1 MIQLKELQKTL
12 MERLEQSPD
21 LSDRQILELIDD
33 MLLEKSHGWA
43 LTLEMR
49 GAMRKELFDSVRRLD
64 VIQDLID
71 DPKVTEIMVN
81 GFDRIFVERGGIV
94 SRYPKSFTSRE
105 KLEDVVQ
112 QIVGKCNRIINESSP
127 IVDARLENG
136 SRVNVVVEP
145 ACIGGPVLTIRR
157 FPDSPITMERLIA
170 MGSITQEAAGFLEEL
185 VKSGYSILIGGG
197 TSAGKTTFLNALSHY
212 IPGDERIITIE
223 DTAELQIQGIENLV
237 RLEARS
243 ANMAMEALEEKLGY
257 RFNQRALLENA
268 LTHSSYAN
276 ENKARGCQSNER
288 LEFLGDSVLGMVT
301 ADYLFRTHPD
311 LPEGD
316 LTRTRAALVC
326 EGSLVEVAQQLN
338 LGSYLKLGKGEDAGG
353 GRERPSIVADAVEA
367 VIAAVYL
374 DGGIGSARKI
384 IQKFIL
390 DREEEK
396 SASRDYK
403 TALQELVQR
412 ESGQVLGYQLI
423 GAEGPDHAK
432 IFSVEVDLNGTPIGQ
447 GKGRSKK
454 EAEQNAAKAAIEKLK
469 G

>member
-1 MIQLKELQKTL
+1 
-12 MERLEQSPD
+12 
-21 LSDRQILELIDD
+21 
-33 MLLEKSHGWA
+33 
-43 LTLEMR
+43 
-49 GAMRKELFDSVRRLD
+49 
-64 VIQDLID
+64 
-71 DPKVTEIMVN
+71 
-81 GFDRIFVERGGIV
+81 
-94 SRYPKSFTSRE
+94 
-105 KLEDVVQ
+105 
-112 QIVGKCNRIINESSP
+112 
-127 IVDARLENG
+127 
-136 SRVNVVVEP
+136 
-145 ACIGGPVLTIRR
+145 
-157 FPDSPITMERLIA
+157 
-170 MGSITQEAAGFLEEL
+170 
-185 VKSGYSILIGGG
+185 
-197 TSAGKTTFLNALSHY
+197 
-212 IPGDERIITIE
+212 
-223 DTAELQIQGIENLV
+223 
-237 RLEARS
+237 
-243 ANMAMEALEEKLGY
+243 MEAIERKLNY
-257 RFNQRALLENA
+257 TFRDKLLLVNA

-276 ENKARGCQSNER
+276 ENRGHSCESNER

-301 ADYLFRTHPD
+301 ADFLFRTKPN

-432 IFSVEVDLNGTPIGQ
+432 IFSVEVDLNGTPIGK